1 MYIKRQV
8 IHTFTTRLSL
18 QEKILVKDEEYED
31 AMKNLFQVMALE
43 EDIARDDLVHLIRII
58 LE

>member
-18 QEKILVKDEEYED
+18 QEKIPVKDEEYED

-43 EDIARDDLVHLIRII
+43 EDIARDDPVHLIRII